1 MRCIHAAFKNLSVMK
16 SKTYFWIHC
25 FIVALILVL
34 GAILGVD
41 ASNSNPSKE
50 FRKRQAECTAEQHRI
65 QHQGIKKFNA
75 KQLNRKLK
83 KHSKSWK

>member
-1 MRCIHAAFKNLSVMK
+1 MK
-16 SKTYFWIHC
+16 SKIYFWIHC

-83 KHSKSWK
+83 KSARSWK